1 LFNLE
6 SFIFAF
12 EKNIEAVDFIVSLIN
27 TQNYKEDFSNNFSD
41 LFKKYISEEKIKL
54 VFKELRNKYGN
65 IVGYKTIDLNKG
77 IFEIEFEK
85 VILTLSITL
94 DGGKINSLYFSNPRT
109 KNDFSIADLNEINSE
124 KSVLIKNL
132 NDNKI
137 IFEFNKDLPLEIS
150 SLFKLYLLMG
160 VLEKEN
166 DLSKIIKINENYYSI
181 PPSILYYFPKNSSV
195 TLYTYLFLM
204 ISQSD
209 NTATDHIISFVGE
222 DKIPLLLKKYGN
234 LNYEMNIPF
243 LYTSD
248 IFRIFYSTENLKSYL
263 NSNAGDKQ
271 LILKKLRNDK
281 EINSI
286 ITNRDLKKIEDILLK
301 NNDYNT
307 KIGWFASASDICRFF
322 EYAIKS
328 KEIKTIREILAANT
342 EISVNSLISDDI
354 KEKYKYIGGKLGSK
368 FGVVSVGFLII
379 TKKDTPYCFSAIFNS
394 KEPITY
400 ESIYMKVIS
409 PILNNPEIYNN

>member
-1 LFNLE
+1 M
-6 SFIFAF
+6 
-12 EKNIEAVDFIVSLIN
+12 
-27 TQNYKEDFSNNFSD
+27 Y
-41 LFKKYISEEKIKL
+41 
-54 VFKELRNKYGN
+54 
-65 IVGYKTIDLNKG
+65 
-77 IFEIEFEK
+77 
-85 VILTLSITL
+85 
-94 DGGKINSLYFSNPRT
+94 
-109 KNDFSIADLNEINSE
+109 
-124 KSVLIKNL
+124 
-132 NDNKI
+132 
-137 IFEFNKDLPLEIS
+137 
-150 SLFKLYLLMG
+150 
-160 VLEKEN
+160 
-166 DLSKIIKINENYYSI
+166 
-181 PPSILYYFPKNSSV
+181 
-195 TLYTYLFLM
+195 
-204 ISQSD
+204 
-209 NTATDHIISFVGE
+209 
-222 DKIPLLLKKYGN
+222 
-234 LNYEMNIPF
+234 IPF

-263 NSNAGDKQ
+263 NSSVSDKQ

-286 ITNRDLKKIEDILLK
+286 ITNKDLKKIEDVLLK

-328 KEIKTIREILAANT
+328 KEVKTIREILAANT

-354 KEKYKYIGGKLGSK
+354 KEEYKYIGGKLGSK

-379 TKKDTPYCFSAIFNS
+379 TKKDTPYCFFAIFNS